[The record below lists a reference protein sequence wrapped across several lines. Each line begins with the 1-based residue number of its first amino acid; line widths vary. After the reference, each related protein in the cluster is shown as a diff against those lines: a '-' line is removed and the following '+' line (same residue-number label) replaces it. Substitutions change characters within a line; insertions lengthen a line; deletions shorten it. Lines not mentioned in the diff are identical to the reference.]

1 MINELRKWF
10 FLPFLIITLT
20 AATTTQISAAPSDN
34 PVFATIQVVKRML
47 SNALS
52 PIITQLSQHDTR
64 ISELENRVEILER
77 LLTPTLP
84 PLTPTPESLL
94 IHGTWNTPIY
104 LPSGYKSMNIEVSSN
119 QGVGDWAPGP
129 SFDGGLT
136 FWEQIR
142 FTCGT
147 NKCNVN
153 IPILSSKYFFHS
165 GGGTNPDATDIN
177 LTLFPESNS
186 KVLVLGQTVNY
197 PFTSSPFDTTGFN
210 YITITAGGG
219 DNPQNLVALDL
230 EKEVAGTYTLVS
242 RIVCD
247 QGAKCPID
255 TLPITAGI
263 FRVSIVG
270 NGTKA
275 NLGAILKP

>member
-1 MINELRKWF
+1 
-10 FLPFLIITLT
+10 
-20 AATTTQISAAPSDN
+20 
-34 PVFATIQVVKRML
+34 
-47 SNALS
+47 
-52 PIITQLSQHDTR
+52 
-64 ISELENRVEILER
+64 
-77 LLTPTLP
+77 
-84 PLTPTPESLL
+84 
-94 IHGTWNTPIY
+94 
-104 LPSGYKSMNIEVSSN
+104 MNIEVSSN

-197 PFTSSPFDTTGFN
+197 PFTSFLLF
-210 YITITAGGG
+210 
-219 DNPQNLVALDL
+219 LVLIGVNFVELDSVQAL
-230 EKEVAGTYTLVS
+230 S
-242 RIVCD
+242 
-247 QGAKCPID
+247 
-255 TLPITAGI
+255 AGI
-263 FRVSIVG
+263 FTSPRFQNTSD
-270 NGTKA
+270 THEA
-275 NLGAILKP
+275 RSA